1 MTRRW
6 LVLGGLIALA
16 AAAAVLTQGAQAQ
29 TPGALRAGD
38 IVLRGGWLFDATGD
52 QAVRNTGIVVRNGA
66 LLEVGADLS
75 ARDLSAAR
83 VVDLADGEY
92 VLPGFFDL
100 HAHYAVDLFDAGRV
114 DEYTVN
120 PVVFLANGVTSTFP
134 AGEVDPEGMMAARV
148 RIDAG
153 EQVGPR
159 IYNSGPYFGTARPGW
174 NAAAMTPERIRAEVD
189 HWAARGVRGFKAKRI
204 QLRSSG
210 EPECAD
216 RFGRADER
224 QPPRRD
230 RDGHRPHRAFHG
242 RRRDHRRQAGVLLAR
257 ES

>member
-83 VVDLADGEY
+83 VV
-92 VLPGFFDL
+92 
-100 HAHYAVDLFDAGRV
+100 AV
-114 DEYTVN
+114 
-120 PVVFLANGVTSTFP
+120 
-134 AGEVDPEGMMAARV
+134 
-148 RIDAG
+148 
-153 EQVGPR
+153 
-159 IYNSGPYFGTARPGW
+159 
-174 NAAAMTPERIRAEVD
+174 
-189 HWAARGVRGFKAKRI
+189 
-204 QLRSSG
+204 
-210 EPECAD
+210 AD
-216 RFGRADER
+216 RG
-224 QPPRRD
+224 
-230 RDGHRPHRAFHG
+230 GG
-242 RRRDHRRQAGVLLAR
+242 LAGVFGLHPR
-257 ES
+257 P

>member
-92 VLPGFFDL
+92 VLPGVFGL
-100 HAHYAVDLFDAGRV
+100 HADYAVDLFDAGRV

-148 RIDAG
+148 GIDAG
-153 EQVGPR
+153 GQ
-159 IYNSGPYFGTARPGW
+159 
-174 NAAAMTPERIRAEVD
+174 
-189 HWAARGVRGFKAKRI
+189 
-204 QLRSSG
+204 
-210 EPECAD
+210 
-216 RFGRADER
+216 
-224 QPPRRD
+224 
-230 RDGHRPHRAFHG
+230 
-242 RRRDHRRQAGVLLAR
+242 GVLSKPDACALLYSAP
-257 ES
+257 SAA